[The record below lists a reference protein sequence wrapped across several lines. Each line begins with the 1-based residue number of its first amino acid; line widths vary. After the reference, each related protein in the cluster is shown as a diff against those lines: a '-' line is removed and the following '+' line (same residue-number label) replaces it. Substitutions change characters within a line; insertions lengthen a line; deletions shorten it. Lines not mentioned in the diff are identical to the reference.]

1 MSDVLA
7 IAEHRQGEMRDV
19 SHELITAGEALTEST
34 DGELHVGVINGDV
47 DAFADELNRGGVD
60 TIHTVA
66 AGEEFNHDV
75 YTQAVTQL
83 FDELDPQVVLVP
95 HTANGMDY
103 APAVANT
110 LGLPVIT
117 DAIDL
122 QNNGQLDVTREM
134 YNSKVESVLTSES
147 DRAIV
152 TVRPGEWSVPETD
165 GDATVS
171 EFDGT
176 IDESAVTTTVSEFQE
191 VVDSDID
198 ISGSDFIVSIG
209 RGIEDEENIEL
220 IEELCDATGATLAA
234 SRPVC
239 DNQWLPK
246 SRQVGQSGNEVQ
258 PEVYIAIGIS
268 GAVQHVAGMKNS
280 ETIIAINND
289 PSAPIFDIADYGIAD
304 DLFDVVPE
312 LIDYF
317 E

>member
-7 IAEHRQGEMRDV
+7 VAEHRRGDVRDV
-19 SHELITAGEALTEST
+19 SYELLAAGQAITDTT
-34 DGELHVGVINGDV
+34 DGNLHLGVINGDV
-47 DAFADELNRGGVD
+47 DRYADELNRGGVD

-66 AGEEFNHDV
+66 EGDEFNHDV
-75 YTQAVTQL
+75 YTQVVTQL
-83 FDELDPQVVLVP
+83 VDDLDPQVVLIP

-103 APAVANT
+103 APAVANVCE
-110 LGLPVIT
+110 LPVIT
-117 DAIDL
+117 DVVGL
-122 QNNGQLDVTREM
+122 RHNGHLDVTREM
-134 YNSKVESVLTSES
+134 YNSKVESVLTSDE
-147 DRAIV
+147 DRAVV
-152 TVRPGEWSVPETD
+152 TVRPGEWPAPESDGEAAVTAFD
-165 GDATVS
+165 GD
-171 EFDGT
+171 
-176 IDESAVTTTVSEFQE
+176 IDESAINSTVADFEE

-198 ISGSDFIVSIG
+198 ISSSDFVISIG
-209 RGIEDEENIEL
+209 RGIEDEDNIEL
-220 IEELCDATGATLAA
+220 IEELCDVTGATLAA

-239 DNQWLPK
+239 DNQWLSK
-246 SRQVGQSGNEVQ
+246 SRQVGQSGNEVA

-280 ETIIAINND
+280 ETIIAINED

>member
-7 IAEHRQGEMRDV
+7 VAEHRRGDVRDV
-19 SHELITAGEALTEST
+19 SYELLAAGQAITDTTG
-34 DGELHVGVINGDV
+34 GNLHLGVINGDV
-47 DAFADELNRGGVD
+47 DHYADELNRGGVD

-66 AGEEFNHDV
+66 EGDEFNHDV
-75 YTQAVTQL
+75 YTQVVTQL
-83 FDELDPQVVLVP
+83 VDDLDPQVVLIP

-103 APAVANT
+103 APAVANVCE
-110 LGLPVIT
+110 LPVIT
-117 DAIDL
+117 DVVDL
-122 QNNGQLDVTREM
+122 RHNGHLDVTREM
-134 YNSKVESVLTSES
+134 YNSKVESVLTSDE
-147 DRAIV
+147 DRAVV
-152 TVRPGEWSVPETD
+152 TVRPGEWPAPESD
-165 GDATVS
+165 GDATVTA
-171 EFDGT
+171 FDGD
-176 IDESAVTTTVSEFQE
+176 IDESAINSTVADFEE

-198 ISGSDFIVSIG
+198 ISSSDFVISIG

-220 IEELCDATGATLAA
+220 IEELCDVTGATLAA

-239 DNQWLPK
+239 DNQWLSK
-246 SRQVGQSGNEVQ
+246 SRQVGQSGNEVA

-280 ETIIAINND
+280 ETIIAINED